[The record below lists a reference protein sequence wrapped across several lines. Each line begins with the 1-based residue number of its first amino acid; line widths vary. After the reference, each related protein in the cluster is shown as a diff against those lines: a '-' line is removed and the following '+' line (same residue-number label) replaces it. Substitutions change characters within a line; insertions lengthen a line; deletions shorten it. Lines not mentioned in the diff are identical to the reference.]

1 MTGFQTFSLPSRT
14 LYHVMLWETKTRNK
28 IMSTGNRIISGNARS
43 FVRYAIIKSSKNEK
57 NAKKL
62 TVLLIKICK
71 VLPTIG
77 MVLFGK
83 HQVPRQRNTA
93 VIKTCL
99 TGFCNISSF
108 ASALRSFS
116 AARKG
121 ESISISLYLFISL
134 LLSALV

>member
-1 MTGFQTFSLPSRT
+1 
-14 LYHVMLWETKTRNK
+14 
-28 IMSTGNRIISGNARS
+28 MSTGNRIISGNARS

-99 TGFCNISSF
+99 TRSEERRVGKECSYRRVWKHEEEKQRR
-108 ASALRSFS
+108 SA
-116 AARKG
+116 
-121 ESISISLYLFISL
+121 
-134 LLSALV
+134 

>member
-1 MTGFQTFSLPSRT
+1 
-14 LYHVMLWETKTRNK
+14 
-28 IMSTGNRIISGNARS
+28 MSTGNRSSSGNARS
-43 FVRYAIIKSSKNEK
+43 FVRHARIKNSKK
-57 NAKKL
+57 HKDDTTL

-99 TGFCNISSF
+99 TGFCHISSF

-116 AARKG
+116 AARQG